1 MEAQLWQQ
9 YGWAGIAAYF
19 FFRDVF
25 PWLRKRL
32 DKSQDSESKI
42 AEAKLTREAAREE
55 RMVRAMEDMA
65 KTSRAIEGILSA
77 VNVRLDVIER
87 HLGLST
93 SVK

>member
-1 MEAQLWQQ
+1 MEGQLQQ
-9 YGWAGIAAYF
+9 YGWIGIAVYF
-19 FFRDVF
+19 FFRDVW

-32 DKSQDSESKI
+32 DKSQDSDANI

-65 KTSRAIEGILSA
+65 KTSRAIECILSS

-87 HLGLST
+87 RLGLDAAT
-93 SVK
+93 K